1 MPGTMSLADLVA
13 DLKASLHDA
22 ASIFTATA
30 DADFERLL
38 GVAASALGFK
48 RPRRL
53 QGSITL
59 VAGTADYAA
68 PAGMLYLI
76 EDQWAVPSLIPKPW
90 EDAYPGALPRVSLI
104 ELAGVRTLLFSPAP
118 TDAHIVA
125 LGATYKFIYRA
136 AHSISATAASTTVQA
151 DDRGLLLLRA
161 QVEALREIALRNSA
175 KPVAMRDGLS
185 GAPKNGTASYL
196 FEILMREFE
205 EAA

>member
-1 MPGTMSLADLVA
+1 MSGTMSLADLVA

-22 ASIFTATA
+22 ASVFTAAA

-38 GVAASALGFK
+38 NIAASALGWK

-53 QGSITL
+53 RASLTL
-59 VAGTADYAA
+59 VADTADYPA

-76 EDQWAVPSLIPKPW
+76 QDAWSDPSRLPPPW
-90 EDAYPGALPRVSLI
+90 EPSHPGALPRVSVVEI
-104 ELAGVRTLLFSPAP
+104 GGVQTILFSPAP
-118 TDAHIVA
+118 SAAHILA
-125 LGATYKFIYRA
+125 LGSDYSFIYRA
-136 AHSISATAASTTVQA
+136 AHSISATAASTTIQP

-185 GAPKNGTASYL
+185 GMPKNGTASYL

-205 EAA
+205 EAL

>member
-13 DLKASLHDA
+13 DLKDSLHDA
-22 ASIFTATA
+22 ANVFTAPA

-76 EDQWAVPSLIPKPW
+76 EDQWAAPSLMPKPW
-90 EDAYPGALPRVSLI
+90 EDAYPGALPRVSVI
-104 ELAGVRTLLFSPAP
+104 ELAGVRTFLFNPAP

-151 DDRGLLLLRA
+151 DDRSMLLLRA
-161 QVEALREIALRNSA
+161 QVEALREVALRNSA

-196 FEILMREFE
+196 YEALMREYE

>member
-1 MPGTMSLADLVA
+1 MPGTMSKADLVA

-22 ASIFTATA
+22 VSVFTAAA

-38 GVAASALGFK
+38 NLAAAALGLK

-59 VAGTADYAA
+59 VDGTADYAA

-76 EDQWAVPSLIPKPW
+76 ADQWAIPSLVPPPW
-90 EDAYPGALPRVSLI
+90 EPTYPGALPRVSMI
-104 ELAGVRTLLFSPAP
+104 EQAGDQTLLFSPAP
-118 TDAHIVA
+118 NALHIAA

-136 AHSISATAASTTVQA
+136 AHVIASAAADTTIQP

-161 QVEALREIALRNSA
+161 QVEALREIAMRNSA

-185 GAPKNGTASYL
+185 GMPKNGTASYL
-196 FEILMREFE
+196 FEILQREYE
-205 EAA
+205 EAC